1 MRISVAEPVDVF
13 EKLQSVTVLVVDD
26 DAMVMSI
33 LVEYLTNFGF
43 KHILQARDGKSAL
56 KLIQDPDRQIDMIL
70 SDWEMPNIDGHTLLK
85 AVRNH
90 PTRNSIKFLMVT
102 SQSST
107 ERTKITQ
114 AKQLN
119 VDAYI
124 VKPFRGEVLREKIF
138 HVLGLSKDDSK
149 KQAG

>member
-1 MRISVAEPVDVF
+1 MSDLDLYNQIEEVG
-13 EKLQSVTVLVVDD
+13 VLVVDD

-33 LVEYLTNFGF
+33 LVEYLKSFGF
-43 KHILQARDGKSAL
+43 KRILQAKDGKAAIKYL
-56 KLIQDPDRQIDMIL
+56 QDPDRRIDMIL

-90 PTRNSIKFLMVT
+90 PTRSKIKFLMVT
-102 SQSST
+102 SQST
-107 ERTKITQ
+107 GERTKIAQ

-124 VKPFRGEVLREKIF
+124 VKPFRGEILREKIF
-138 HVLGLSKDDSK
+138 AVLGLKKDDDT
-149 KQAG
+149 QRAG

>member
-1 MRISVAEPVDVF
+1 MNDLELFKKIEEVSI
-13 EKLQSVTVLVVDD
+13 LVVDD

-33 LVEYLTNFGF
+33 LVEYLKSFGF
-43 KHILQARDGKSAL
+43 KKVIQARDGKSAIKFL
-56 KLIQDPDRQIDMIL
+56 QDPDRKIDMIL
-70 SDWEMPNIDGHTLLK
+70 SDWEMPNVDGHTLLK

-90 PTRNSIKFLMVT
+90 PTRSATKFLMVT
-102 SQSST
+102 SQNSG
-107 ERTKITQ
+107 ERTKIAQ

-138 HVLGLSKDDSK
+138 AVLGFTKDDPA
-149 KQAG
+149 QQVG